1 MLYTTTG
8 DHVPPAQAVNMRQA
22 LIDYY
27 GSSFDVEEWVMSYTY
42 GSGYEHAFH
51 YWHSINDDPFN
62 DGECVSEE
70 VINFLESH

>member
-1 MLYTTTG
+1 MLYTTKG
-8 DHVPPAQAVNMRQA
+8 DHVPPAQADKMQGA
-22 LIDYY
+22 LTSHY
-27 GSSFDVEEWVMSYTY
+27 GSSIIVEEWKMSYTY

-70 VINFLESH
+70 VINFLQSH